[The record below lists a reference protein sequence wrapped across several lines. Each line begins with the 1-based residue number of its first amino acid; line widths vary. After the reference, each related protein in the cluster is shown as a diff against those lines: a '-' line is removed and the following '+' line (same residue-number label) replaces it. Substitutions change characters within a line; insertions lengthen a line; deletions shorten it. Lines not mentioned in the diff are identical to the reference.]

1 MKEMAMYEFE
11 ATPEPV
17 SEIQSENIAGV
28 EAGASKFT
36 AVVLAGSR
44 STGDPVATAYG
55 SRHKALVPICG
66 APMIARVVDA
76 LKASQSVKR
85 IVIVF
90 DDQQELFNACPQF
103 RNQECQTPID
113 VVPCSGSICG
123 SVASALKACGEGWPF
138 LVTTADHALL
148 TPMMVDRFCSG
159 ATDGAK
165 LAVGFVERRYIEAAH
180 PGSKRT
186 YLPFRET
193 QLSGANL
200 FAFTDEGALPVLDF
214 WRQIEMKRKKPW
226 QLFRAFGYKNL
237 VGLLMKRFTV
247 DEAFDRASKVLGV
260 QACAVRLPFAEAAI
274 DVDTPKDYEQVSRI
288 LENRS
293 QKIDELGKSLQ
304 TAS

>member
-17 SEIQSENIAGV
+17 SDIHPEIDAEEEG
-28 EAGASKFT
+28 GAARYT

-44 STGDPVATAYG
+44 SNSDPVASAFG

-66 APMIARVVDA
+66 TPMIARVVKA
-76 LKASQSVKR
+76 LRGAQSVKR

-90 DDQQELFNACPQF
+90 DDEQELFEACPQF
-103 RNQECQTPID
+103 QSNECDTRVD

-123 SVASALKACGEGWPF
+123 SVASALDACGEEWPF

-148 TPMMVDRFCSG
+148 TSTMVDRFCFG
-159 ATDGAK
+159 VNQGAK
-165 LAVGFVERRYIEAAH
+165 LAVGFVERKYIDAAH

-226 QLFRAFGYKNL
+226 QLFRAFGYRNL
-237 VGLLMKRFTV
+237 FGLLMKRFTV
-247 DEAFDRASKVLGV
+247 DEAFERASKVLGV
-260 QACAVRLPFAEAAI
+260 KACAVRLPFAEAAI
-274 DVDTPKDYEQVSRI
+274 DVDTPKDYEQVTQI
-288 LENRS
+288 LEGRISGTVQPENP
-293 QKIDELGKSLQ
+293 LQ
-304 TAS
+304 PVA